1 MNRFT
6 TIVALVSTV
15 LATTAPIPAA
25 AQPRG
30 RAQAD
35 TASGPADD
43 GNGPEARGV
52 ALFKLDDII
61 EVAIRLSPDIARAK
75 TDREIARATATAAGK
90 DQQWILSAGANYEID
105 AIGADTPTN
114 QLAPL
119 EELSTS
125 KLTGKIGIGRNLPTG
140 GSIAL

>member
-35 TASGPADD
+35 TASAPADD
-43 GNGPEARGV
+43 GDGPEARGV

-61 EVAIRLSPDIARAK
+61 EVAVRLSPDIARAK
-75 TDREIARATATAAGK
+75 TDREAARDRLLEGELRRRLVLAEDVGALAG
-90 DQQWILSAGANYEID
+90 
-105 AIGADTPTN
+105 
-114 QLAPL
+114 
-119 EELSTS
+119 
-125 KLTGKIGIGRNLPTG
+125 
-140 GSIAL
+140 

>member
-35 TASGPADD
+35 TASAPADD
-43 GNGPEARGV
+43 GDGPEARGV

-61 EVAIRLSPDIARAK
+61 EVAVRLSPDIAK
-75 TDREIARATATAAGK
+75 ARADRDIAQG
-90 DQQWILSAGANYEID
+90 SAGAARRDQSWILTANAAFQRD
-105 AIGADTPTN
+105 ALGADTPDERLEPL
-114 QLAPL
+114 QLLAD
-119 EELSTS
+119 EKT
-125 KLTGKIGIGRNLPTG
+125 TGSLGLNR
-140 GSIAL
+140 